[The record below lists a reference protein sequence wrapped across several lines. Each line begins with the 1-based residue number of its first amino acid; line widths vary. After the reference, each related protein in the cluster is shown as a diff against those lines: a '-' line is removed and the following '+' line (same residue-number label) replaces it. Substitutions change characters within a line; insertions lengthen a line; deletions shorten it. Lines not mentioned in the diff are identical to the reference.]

1 MTEHRDNSGFPFGSA
16 RFATEEEMRRA
27 GMFEQTPTS
36 VYCGELN
43 GRSLWHSGD
52 GPVLL
57 KAGARSGKL
66 RDIIAYTICRG
77 VYDGG
82 SMVVLDVKGEL
93 AAISYDLVSG
103 DDT

>member
-1 MTEHRDNSGFPFGSA
+1 MNDNADFPFGRS
-16 RFATEEEMRRA
+16 RFATEEEVERA

-36 VYCGELN
+36 IYCGELN
-43 GRSLWHSGD
+43 GRPLWYSGD

-57 KAGARSGKL
+57 QAGARSGKL
-66 RDIIAYTICRG
+66 TDIIAYTICRG

-82 SMVVLDVKGEL
+82 SMVILDVKGEL
-93 AAISYDLVSG
+93 AAISQDLVSD